1 MPVLLARAGKASLGS
16 ALALVSL
23 QIGPKRQSRQQMI
36 NSNRPHT
43 RAALAALLAG
53 ALALSACQPFGEGL
67 GKKPDQSTASDTG
80 LAAEEK
86 PSFGQS
92 LKQSFGNSVD
102 KTFSPANEMPKVI
115 RIGAGTI
122 DPVNAPP
129 NAKPGACYAR
139 DITPAVIETVTEQI
153 VASPAIVA
161 ADGTITQTASY
172 RTETH
177 QKIVKPRSDIWIET
191 PCDEVQTIEFTATL
205 QRALKARG
213 FYKGKITA
221 ILDPRT
227 RRAIRAYQITQGL
240 DSAVLS
246 VESATKLGL
255 IEIPR

>member
-1 MPVLLARAGKASLGS
+1 MTHRF
-16 ALALVSL
+16 
-23 QIGPKRQSRQQMI
+23 
-36 NSNRPHT
+36 RPHA
-43 RAALAALLAG
+43 RPALAALLAG
-53 ALALSACQPFGEGL
+53 AFALAACQPFGQSL
-67 GKKPDQSTASDTG
+67 GQKPQQTAASEADQ
-80 LAAEEK
+80 K

-92 LKQSFGNSVD
+92 LKESLKESTAKTFGNQ
-102 KTFSPANEMPKVI
+102 NEMPTVI
-115 RIGAGTI
+115 RIGEGTI
-122 DPVNAPP
+122 DPLNAPP

-153 VASPAIVA
+153 VATPAITA
-161 ADGTITQTASY
+161 ENGTITQGASY

-177 QKIVKPRSDIWIET
+177 QRIVKERTDIWIET

-221 ILDPRT
+221 IPDPRT

-246 VESATKLGL
+246 TESATKLGL
-255 IEIPR
+255 IAVAR